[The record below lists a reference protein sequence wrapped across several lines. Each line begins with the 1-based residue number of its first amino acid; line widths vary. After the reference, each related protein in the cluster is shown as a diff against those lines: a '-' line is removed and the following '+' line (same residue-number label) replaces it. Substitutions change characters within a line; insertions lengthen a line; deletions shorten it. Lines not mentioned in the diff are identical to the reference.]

1 MPSAWAAFWQTVR
14 RFQSDKVNPW
24 LGFRN
29 ALGVAIPL
37 VAGSAFGSISAGLA
51 MSTGA
56 LNVSF
61 RDSDAP
67 YVQRARQ
74 MLIASVVAGFT
85 VFSGTLCGQHNSIA
99 LALTTVWAFAAGML
113 VAVSQPAADVGVMS
127 LVMLLVYSAVPLK
140 LERAA
145 LAGLFAL
152 AGGLVETGLALA
164 FWPLRRY
171 VPERRALGNLYV
183 GLSLAAASPPETAA
197 QSPPATAQSV
207 AAQSAL
213 ATLDQDHSVE
223 SERFR
228 LLLIQAE
235 RMRVSALALSRL
247 RARIGREPTDR
258 SPGTFSQGSDGTAP
272 AISGQT
278 ISASLASAAGA
289 IQSSPEGAIQTS
301 PEGAIQTSP
310 EEAVQA
316 SAEAAVQT
324 SPKAT
329 VQASPE
335 ETILARYFQV
345 CSRVLY
351 VIGSSLIAG
360 VPVTVGID
368 LMEELDALAERLRE
382 LDSTRSPAVEAMVAD
397 ARFQM
402 DALTGQIRS
411 AIELATSATPSG
423 SSAFDQREAAK
434 PWTLRLWGTLAT
446 FRANLSLESAACR
459 HAVRLAVCVLAGDAI
474 ARAFELRR
482 AYWLPMTIAIVLKP
496 DFTATFS
503 RGVLRLA
510 GTFAGLVFATALVH
524 VLPPGNAP
532 QIVSVAVLMFVV
544 RCYGGANYGI
554 LATSVTALVVFLI
567 ALSGVNAKEVIAARA
582 VNTVIGG
589 AIALFAYWLWPTW
602 ERTQISEIMARM
614 LDGFR
619 RYVQAVV
626 RSSEPGD
633 SEDLDSARVAGRL
646 ARTNLEASIERA
658 NAEPGASVEGV
669 RSRNAL
675 LASSHRLAHALL
687 ALEAGL
693 PTARSAPP
701 SDAFRK
707 FAHDVELT
715 LYYLASALRGSPIGP
730 DALPDLREDQRALV
744 HSSDA
749 QDQPYAFMNV
759 ETDRITNSL
768 NTLKEELMRSI
779 SSRH

>member
-29 ALGVAIPL
+29 AVGVALPL

-74 MLIASVVAGFT
+74 MLVASVVAGFT
-85 VFSGTLCGQHNSIA
+85 VFSGTLCGQNNSIA

-113 VAVSQPAADVGVMS
+113 VAVSQPAADLGVMS
-127 LVMLLVYSAVPLK
+127 VVMLLVYSAVPLK

-152 AGGLVETGLALA
+152 AGGLVETALSLA

-183 GLSLAAASPPETAA
+183 GLSIAAASPPETAA
-197 QSPPATAQSV
+197 QAPPATAQSV

-235 RMRVSALALSRL
+235 RMRVSVLALSRL
-247 RARIGREPTDR
+247 RARIGREQAEP
-258 SPGTFSQGSDGTAP
+258 SKGP
-272 AISGQT
+272 A
-278 ISASLASAAGA
+278 
-289 IQSSPEGAIQTS
+289 
-301 PEGAIQTSP
+301 
-310 EEAVQA
+310 
-316 SAEAAVQT
+316 AAVPDGAVKSKT
-324 SPKAT
+324 EAG
-329 VQASPE
+329 VQASPKGTIEQSPAGTTEQRPE
-335 ETILARYFQV
+335 EAILARYFQI

-351 VIGSSLIAG
+351 GIGSSLIAG
-360 VPVTVGID
+360 EPVSVDIG
-368 LMEELDALAERLRE
+368 LLEELDVLAEGLRE
-382 LDSTRSPAVEAMVAD
+382 LDAARSPSVEPMAPAVESTVQAVEATAQAVEAMAPAVEAMLID

-402 DALTGQIRS
+402 DALTGQVRS
-411 AIELATSATPSG
+411 AIELATSATPAG
-423 SSAFDQREAAK
+423 ISAFDQREAAK
-434 PWTLRLWGTLAT
+434 PWTLRFRGTLAT
-446 FRANLSLESAACR
+446 LRANLSLESAAFR
-459 HAVRLAVCVLAGDAI
+459 HAVRLAVCVLAGDAL
-474 ARAFELRR
+474 ARGFELRR

-510 GTFAGLVFATALVH
+510 GTFAGLVFATLLVH

-532 QIVSVAVLMFVV
+532 QIASVAVLMFVV

-626 RSSEPGD
+626 KSYDSGD
-633 SEDLDSARVAGRL
+633 SEGLDSARVAGRL
-646 ARTNLEASIERA
+646 ARTNVEASIERA

-669 RSRNAL
+669 RSRNAM

-693 PTARSAPP
+693 PTARSSPP
-701 SDAFRK
+701 SEAFRK

-715 LYYLASALRGSPIGP
+715 LYYLASALRGSPIAA

-744 HSSDA
+744 HSSGSE
-749 QDQPYAFMNV
+749 DQRYAFMSV

-768 NTLKEELMRSI
+768 NTLREELMRSI
-779 SSRH
+779 SSSR